1 MNKTYPITGWQ
12 ASASLT
18 EDSGIIAFQTHPGG
32 PFSPPSK
39 PIPSARLAA
48 VIAVLESSQQATLT
62 DAGNGNWYVSNSPNA
77 PGLG

>member
-1 MNKTYPITGWQ
+1 MTTRPITGWQ

-18 EDSGIIAFQTHPGG
+18 DDTGIIAFQFQPGG

-39 PIPSARLAA
+39 PIPSPRLAA

-62 DAGNGNWYVSNSPNA
+62 DAGDGHWFVSNSPNA
-77 PGLG
+77 PGLH

>member
-1 MNKTYPITGWQ
+1 MNTRPITGWQ

-18 EDSGIIAFQTHPGG
+18 DDTGIIAFQFQPGG
-32 PFSPPSK
+32 AFTPPTK

-48 VIAVLESSQQATLT
+48 IVSLLESSQQATLT
-62 DAGNGNWYVSNSPNA
+62 QVDANNWYVSNSPNA